1 MLNSHFLG
9 SGLISSCFSTKEST
23 LLSSMNLDSLSMD
36 DRLVLEEIKYGL
48 VACINI
54 QTKHFTDT
62 LDLLFKKVKLFIYR
76 KFDSMLL
83 ISNIYLCAQVS

>member
-1 MLNSHFLG
+1 MHMLIYEIFSTSAINMLNSHFLG

-36 DRLVLEEIKYGL
+36 DRLVLEEIKYML

-54 QTKHFTDT
+54 QTIHFTDT
-62 LDLLFKKVKLFIYR
+62 
-76 KFDSMLL
+76 
-83 ISNIYLCAQVS
+83 